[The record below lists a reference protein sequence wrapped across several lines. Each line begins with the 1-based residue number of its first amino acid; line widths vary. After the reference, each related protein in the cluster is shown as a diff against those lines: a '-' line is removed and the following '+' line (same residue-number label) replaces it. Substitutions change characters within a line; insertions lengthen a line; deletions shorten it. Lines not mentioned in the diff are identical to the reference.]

1 MSLKNVNH
9 QKRSFTWSMEKPSAK
24 DYFLTVFIF
33 AVCTLIGLLFQKL
46 DFTDTNIVTIY
57 ILGVL
62 LTSIV
67 TDGYLCSVA
76 GSFLSVFL
84 FCFFLTEPR
93 MSFKTYAVGYPV
105 TFFIMLISSVLTGA
119 LAAKLKTHAKLST
132 QLAFRTQILFDT
144 DRLLQREKGENNMK
158 SVMISIKP
166 YWVFLIIAKTMGWNI
181 DKEKTVEVRKTY
193 PQDDEWNKVG
203 KIYCT
208 KDKKSFNHIPK
219 KYQPFMKR
227 FLGKVIGEF
236 VCDRIDTIRKR
247 GIDDNF
253 DYCYLSLDKWGNDD
267 IEPEITAVKN
277 SCVLRDDLNDYGKNS
292 RMLYG
297 WHISNLKIYD
307 EPKELSEFYK
317 KDFKKALCYWEYLF
331 SIDCVDDEPEPKE
344 EDYILTKAPQ
354 SWCYAIKVN

>member
-1 MSLKNVNH
+1 
-9 QKRSFTWSMEKPSAK
+9 
-24 DYFLTVFIF
+24 
-33 AVCTLIGLLFQKL
+33 
-46 DFTDTNIVTIY
+46 
-57 ILGVL
+57 
-62 LTSIV
+62 
-67 TDGYLCSVA
+67 
-76 GSFLSVFL
+76 
-84 FCFFLTEPR
+84 
-93 MSFKTYAVGYPV
+93 
-105 TFFIMLISSVLTGA
+105 
-119 LAAKLKTHAKLST
+119 
-132 QLAFRTQILFDT
+132 
-144 DRLLQREKGENNMK
+144 MK

-219 KYQPFMKR
+219 KYQPFMEK
-227 FLGKVIGEF
+227 FLGKVVGEF

-277 SCVLRDDLNDYGKNS
+277 SCVLKDDLNDYGKNS

-297 WHISNLKIYD
+297 WHISNLKLYD
-307 EPKELSEFYK
+307 KPKGLGEFEKPCNRNCFTPCPHYRGK
-317 KDFKKALCYWEYLF
+317 EYECEKP
-331 SIDCVDDEPEPKE
+331 IITRP
-344 EDYILTKAPQ
+344 PQ
-354 SWCYAIKVN
+354 SWCYVESIVYCKNCKYLMFSDFYAECGKGYRGILNFDDFCDKGELR

>member
-1 MSLKNVNH
+1 
-9 QKRSFTWSMEKPSAK
+9 
-24 DYFLTVFIF
+24 
-33 AVCTLIGLLFQKL
+33 
-46 DFTDTNIVTIY
+46 
-57 ILGVL
+57 
-62 LTSIV
+62 
-67 TDGYLCSVA
+67 
-76 GSFLSVFL
+76 
-84 FCFFLTEPR
+84 
-93 MSFKTYAVGYPV
+93 
-105 TFFIMLISSVLTGA
+105 
-119 LAAKLKTHAKLST
+119 
-132 QLAFRTQILFDT
+132 
-144 DRLLQREKGENNMK
+144 MK

-193 PQDDEWNKVG
+193 PQDDEWDKVG

-277 SCVLRDDLNDYGKNS
+277 SCVLKDDLNDYGKNS

-297 WHISNLKIYD
+297 WHISNLKLYD
-307 EPKELSEFYK
+307 KPKGLGEFEKPCNRNCFTPCPHYRGK
-317 KDFKKALCYWEYLF
+317 EYECEKP
-331 SIDCVDDEPEPKE
+331 IITRP
-344 EDYILTKAPQ
+344 PQ
-354 SWCYAIKVN
+354 SWCYVESIVYCKNCKYLMFSDFYAECGKGYRGILNFDDFCDKGELR

>member
-1 MSLKNVNH
+1 
-9 QKRSFTWSMEKPSAK
+9 
-24 DYFLTVFIF
+24 
-33 AVCTLIGLLFQKL
+33 
-46 DFTDTNIVTIY
+46 
-57 ILGVL
+57 
-62 LTSIV
+62 
-67 TDGYLCSVA
+67 
-76 GSFLSVFL
+76 
-84 FCFFLTEPR
+84 
-93 MSFKTYAVGYPV
+93 
-105 TFFIMLISSVLTGA
+105 
-119 LAAKLKTHAKLST
+119 
-132 QLAFRTQILFDT
+132 
-144 DRLLQREKGENNMK
+144 MK
-158 SVMISIKP
+158 SIMISIKP

-277 SCVLRDDLNDYGKNS
+277 SCVLKDDLNDYGKNS

-297 WHISNLKIYD
+297 WHISNLKLYD
-307 EPKELSEFYK
+307 KPKGLGEFEKPCNRNCFTPCPHYRGK
-317 KDFKKALCYWEYLF
+317 EYECEKP
-331 SIDCVDDEPEPKE
+331 IITRP
-344 EDYILTKAPQ
+344 PQ
-354 SWCYAIKVN
+354 SWCYVESIVYCKNCKYLMFSDFYAECGKGYRGILNFDDFCDKGELR

>member
-1 MSLKNVNH
+1 
-9 QKRSFTWSMEKPSAK
+9 
-24 DYFLTVFIF
+24 
-33 AVCTLIGLLFQKL
+33 
-46 DFTDTNIVTIY
+46 
-57 ILGVL
+57 
-62 LTSIV
+62 
-67 TDGYLCSVA
+67 
-76 GSFLSVFL
+76 
-84 FCFFLTEPR
+84 
-93 MSFKTYAVGYPV
+93 
-105 TFFIMLISSVLTGA
+105 
-119 LAAKLKTHAKLST
+119 
-132 QLAFRTQILFDT
+132 
-144 DRLLQREKGENNMK
+144 MK
-158 SVMISIKP
+158 SIMISIKP

-208 KDKKSFNHIPK
+208 KDKKSFTHIPK

-277 SCVLRDDLNDYGKNS
+277 SCVLKDDLNDYGKNS

-297 WHISNLKIYD
+297 WHISNLKLYD
-307 EPKELSEFYK
+307 KPKGLGEFEKPCNRNCFTPCPHYRGK
-317 KDFKKALCYWEYLF
+317 EYECEKP
-331 SIDCVDDEPEPKE
+331 IITRP
-344 EDYILTKAPQ
+344 PQ
-354 SWCYAIKVN
+354 SWCYVESIVYCKNCKYLMFSDFYAECGKGYRGILNFDDFCDKGELR

>member
-1 MSLKNVNH
+1 
-9 QKRSFTWSMEKPSAK
+9 
-24 DYFLTVFIF
+24 
-33 AVCTLIGLLFQKL
+33 
-46 DFTDTNIVTIY
+46 
-57 ILGVL
+57 
-62 LTSIV
+62 
-67 TDGYLCSVA
+67 
-76 GSFLSVFL
+76 
-84 FCFFLTEPR
+84 
-93 MSFKTYAVGYPV
+93 
-105 TFFIMLISSVLTGA
+105 
-119 LAAKLKTHAKLST
+119 
-132 QLAFRTQILFDT
+132 
-144 DRLLQREKGENNMK
+144 MK
-158 SVMISIKP
+158 SIMISIKP

-193 PQDDEWNKVG
+193 PQDDEWDKVG

-219 KYQPFMKR
+219 KYQPFMEK

-297 WHISNLKIYD
+297 WHISNLKLYD
-307 EPKELSEFYK
+307 KPKGLGEFEKPCNRNCFTPCPHYRGK
-317 KDFKKALCYWEYLF
+317 EYECEKP
-331 SIDCVDDEPEPKE
+331 IITRP
-344 EDYILTKAPQ
+344 PQ
-354 SWCYAIKVN
+354 SWCYVESIVYCKNCKYLMFSDFYAECGKGYRGILNFDDFCDKGELR

>member
-1 MSLKNVNH
+1 
-9 QKRSFTWSMEKPSAK
+9 
-24 DYFLTVFIF
+24 
-33 AVCTLIGLLFQKL
+33 
-46 DFTDTNIVTIY
+46 
-57 ILGVL
+57 
-62 LTSIV
+62 
-67 TDGYLCSVA
+67 
-76 GSFLSVFL
+76 
-84 FCFFLTEPR
+84 
-93 MSFKTYAVGYPV
+93 
-105 TFFIMLISSVLTGA
+105 
-119 LAAKLKTHAKLST
+119 
-132 QLAFRTQILFDT
+132 
-144 DRLLQREKGENNMK
+144 MK

-166 YWVFLIIAKTMGWNI
+166 YWVFLIIAKTMGWAI
-181 DKEKTVEVRKTY
+181 DKQKTVEVRKTC

-277 SCVLRDDLNDYGKNS
+277 SCVLKDDLNDYGKNS

-297 WHISNLKIYD
+297 WHISNLKLYD
-307 EPKELSEFYK
+307 KPKGLGEFEKPCNRNCFTPCPHYRGK
-317 KDFKKALCYWEYLF
+317 EYECEKP
-331 SIDCVDDEPEPKE
+331 IITRP
-344 EDYILTKAPQ
+344 PQ
-354 SWCYAIKVN
+354 SWCYVESIVYCKNCKYLMFSDFYAECGKGYRGILNFDDFCDKGELR

>member
-1 MSLKNVNH
+1 
-9 QKRSFTWSMEKPSAK
+9 
-24 DYFLTVFIF
+24 
-33 AVCTLIGLLFQKL
+33 
-46 DFTDTNIVTIY
+46 
-57 ILGVL
+57 
-62 LTSIV
+62 
-67 TDGYLCSVA
+67 
-76 GSFLSVFL
+76 
-84 FCFFLTEPR
+84 
-93 MSFKTYAVGYPV
+93 
-105 TFFIMLISSVLTGA
+105 
-119 LAAKLKTHAKLST
+119 
-132 QLAFRTQILFDT
+132 
-144 DRLLQREKGENNMK
+144 MK

-219 KYQPFMKR
+219 KYQPFMEK

-277 SCVLRDDLNDYGKNS
+277 SCVLKDDLNDYGKNS

-307 EPKELSEFYK
+307 EPKELGE
-317 KDFKKALCYWEYLF
+317 FKKINRECWYADLGLAKR
-331 SIDCVDDEPEPKE
+331 DCSKCRNEGCFISRP
-344 EDYILTKAPQ
+344 PQ
-354 SWCYAIKVN
+354 SWCYVEGTVYCKNCKYLMFSDFYAECGKGYKGILNFDDFCDKGELK

>member
-1 MSLKNVNH
+1 
-9 QKRSFTWSMEKPSAK
+9 
-24 DYFLTVFIF
+24 
-33 AVCTLIGLLFQKL
+33 
-46 DFTDTNIVTIY
+46 
-57 ILGVL
+57 
-62 LTSIV
+62 
-67 TDGYLCSVA
+67 
-76 GSFLSVFL
+76 
-84 FCFFLTEPR
+84 
-93 MSFKTYAVGYPV
+93 
-105 TFFIMLISSVLTGA
+105 
-119 LAAKLKTHAKLST
+119 
-132 QLAFRTQILFDT
+132 
-144 DRLLQREKGENNMK
+144 MK

-253 DYCYLSLDKWGNDD
+253 DYCYLSLDEWGNDD

-277 SCVLRDDLNDYGKNS
+277 SCVLKDDLNDYGKNS

-297 WHISNLKIYD
+297 WHISNLKLYD
-307 EPKELSEFYK
+307 KPKGLGEFEKPCNRNCFTPCPHYRGK
-317 KDFKKALCYWEYLF
+317 EYECEKP
-331 SIDCVDDEPEPKE
+331 IITRP
-344 EDYILTKAPQ
+344 PQ
-354 SWCYAIKVN
+354 SWCYVESIVYCKNCKYLMFSDFYAECGKGYRGILNFDDFCDKGELR

>member
-1 MSLKNVNH
+1 
-9 QKRSFTWSMEKPSAK
+9 
-24 DYFLTVFIF
+24 
-33 AVCTLIGLLFQKL
+33 
-46 DFTDTNIVTIY
+46 
-57 ILGVL
+57 
-62 LTSIV
+62 
-67 TDGYLCSVA
+67 
-76 GSFLSVFL
+76 
-84 FCFFLTEPR
+84 
-93 MSFKTYAVGYPV
+93 
-105 TFFIMLISSVLTGA
+105 
-119 LAAKLKTHAKLST
+119 
-132 QLAFRTQILFDT
+132 
-144 DRLLQREKGENNMK
+144 MK

-166 YWVFLIIAKTMGWNI
+166 YWVFLIIAKTRGWNI

-219 KYQPFMKR
+219 EYQHFMKR

-277 SCVLRDDLNDYGKNS
+277 SCVLRDDLNDYGENS

-317 KDFKKALCYWEYLF
+317 KDFEEALSNWEDLF
-331 SIDCVDDEPEPKE
+331 SIGTPKGCVVEYPPEPKE

-354 SWCYAIKVN
+354 SWCYVIKEN

>member
-1 MSLKNVNH
+1 
-9 QKRSFTWSMEKPSAK
+9 
-24 DYFLTVFIF
+24 
-33 AVCTLIGLLFQKL
+33 
-46 DFTDTNIVTIY
+46 
-57 ILGVL
+57 
-62 LTSIV
+62 
-67 TDGYLCSVA
+67 
-76 GSFLSVFL
+76 
-84 FCFFLTEPR
+84 
-93 MSFKTYAVGYPV
+93 
-105 TFFIMLISSVLTGA
+105 
-119 LAAKLKTHAKLST
+119 
-132 QLAFRTQILFDT
+132 
-144 DRLLQREKGENNMK
+144 MK

-219 KYQPFMKR
+219 KYQPFMEK

-307 EPKELSEFYK
+307 KPKELSEFEKPCNHNCFVPCPHYRGK
-317 KDFKKALCYWEYLF
+317 EYECEKP
-331 SIDCVDDEPEPKE
+331 IITRP
-344 EDYILTKAPQ
+344 PQ
-354 SWCYAIKVN
+354 SWCYVEGTVYCKDCKHLMFSDCYAECGKAYKGIVSIDDFCDKGELR